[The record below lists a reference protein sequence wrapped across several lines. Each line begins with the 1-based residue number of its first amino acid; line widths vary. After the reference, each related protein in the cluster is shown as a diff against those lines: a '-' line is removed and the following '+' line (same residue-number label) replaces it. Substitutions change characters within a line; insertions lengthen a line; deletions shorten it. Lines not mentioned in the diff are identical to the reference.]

1 MSGSSAFTMTMP
13 ALLLALAPNL
23 LAAQLGVGTWVRT
36 DSGGAQ
42 MTMTVE
48 SCCGGGFRLT
58 YHVANVVM
66 TVESPMNGRAVP
78 VLIDGKPSGETM
90 AIKRL
95 DAYHAVTTMTMNGQ
109 SFGISRSTLSAD
121 GKTLTVEDDFT
132 AAAGGHTGGK
142 QTETWVRR

>member
-1 MSGSSAFTMTMP
+1 MTGSRVQALTVS
-13 ALLLALAPNL
+13 ALLVAPAPEVL
-23 LAAQLGVGTWVRT
+23 TAQLGVGTWVRT
-36 DSGGAQ
+36 DLAGVQ

-48 SCCGGGFRLT
+48 PCCSSGFRLT

-66 TVESPMNGRAVP
+66 TVASPMDGRAVP

-95 DAYHAVTTMTMNGQ
+95 DAHHAVTTMTMNGQ
-109 SFGISRSTLSAD
+109 IFGTSRSTLSAD

-132 AAAGGHTGGK
+132 TAAGGHAVGK
-142 QTETWVRR
+142 QTEIWVRR